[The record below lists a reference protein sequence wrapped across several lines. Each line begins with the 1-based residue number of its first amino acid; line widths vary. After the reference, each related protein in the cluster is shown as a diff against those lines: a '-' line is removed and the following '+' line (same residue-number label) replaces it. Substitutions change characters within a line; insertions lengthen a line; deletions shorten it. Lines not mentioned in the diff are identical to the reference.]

1 MNKRLYRSS
10 KDSMIAGVA
19 GGLAEYFGIDP
30 VIVRIAFVVV
40 TISGGFGVLAY
51 ILLWIVV
58 PVHRNERIESE
69 QYNYS
74 AKSWQS
80 EQSKQSDYANRNKSQ
95 GPFYGESSNSYM
107 PDKNGK
113 FRKIAAIV
121 LIVIG
126 SLLLIDNF
134 HNLLIFDNIGPV
146 ILIAIGVVLLLNSK
160 KTERI

>member
-10 KDSMIAGVA
+10 NDSMIAGVA

-40 TISGGFGVLAY
+40 TISGGFGILAY

-58 PVHRNERIESE
+58 PLSRNDRIENDASD
-69 QYNYS
+69 S
-74 AKSWQS
+74 SSGTWKS
-80 EQSKQSDYANRNKSQ
+80 DHANRSQSQSPFRGDANNNNFEEKS
-95 GPFYGESSNSYM
+95 
-107 PDKNGK
+107 GK
-113 FRKIAAIV
+113 FRKFAAVV
-121 LIVIG
+121 LILIG

-134 HNLLIFDNIGPV
+134 HNLWIFDNIGPV
-146 ILIAIGVVLLLNSK
+146 ILIAIGVVLLMNSK